1 MTTASTDVPRLSE
14 SGQRGSAL
22 YLYTIV
28 LIAAVGGFLFGY
40 DLSLIS
46 GAVIF
51 LRMEF
56 ALTPF
61 WFGVVTAS
69 AVLGCPF
76 GPLAGV
82 WLADNLGRKRTLI
95 IASLLFMAL
104 TIGCAAAGGM
114 VGFVVWRFIGGM
126 GVGLASTVS
135 PMYIAEVAP
144 AHLRGRLVVVNQ
156 LAAVSGL
163 LLSVFVT
170 YLLSF
175 GGHWRWMFATQ
186 GVPVVCLMIGMLL
199 VPETPRW
206 LATVG
211 RYGEALRV
219 LMKINGRTQAEK
231 ELKDIQVELGDEPGG
246 FGELLRPGLRLALL
260 IGVLLMVFSQI
271 NGVNMILIYTPT
283 LFMEAGIATAPD
295 AILNSVY
302 IDTWI
307 TLCTLVAFWLNA
319 HVQPPLDFDLRHDWH
334 GRRTSADV
342 PRLRLPLAAVVYV
355 RGNVRAD
362 GGVHFD
368 VGAVELGAA
377 LRDISQSRPRQG
389 DVFGNLRHV
398 RFVLRHDEPV
408 SHGAGMVQRPL
419 RQSGWNVLDLSR
431 RLPDVLVVCLAVRAR
446 NQGQNAGRDRGVLV
460 APRWPRLRS
469 LELKP

>member
-307 TLCTLVAFWLNA
+307 TLCTLVAFWLTCTFSRRSILISGTIGMA
-319 HVQPPLDFDLRHDWH
+319 AGHLLMFLDFAFHLPPLF
-334 GRRTSADV
+334 
-342 PRLRLPLAAVVYV
+342 
-355 RGNVRAD
+355 
-362 GGVHFD
+362 
-368 VGAVELGAA
+368 
-377 LRDISQSRPRQG
+377 
-389 DVFGNLRHV
+389 
-398 RFVLRHDEPV
+398 
-408 SHGAGMVQRPL
+408 ML
-419 RQSGWNVLDLSR
+419 RQCSCR
-431 RLPDVLVVCLAVRAR
+431 R
-446 NQGQNAGRDRGVLV
+446 G
-460 APRWPRLRS
+460 RS
-469 LELKP
+469 L